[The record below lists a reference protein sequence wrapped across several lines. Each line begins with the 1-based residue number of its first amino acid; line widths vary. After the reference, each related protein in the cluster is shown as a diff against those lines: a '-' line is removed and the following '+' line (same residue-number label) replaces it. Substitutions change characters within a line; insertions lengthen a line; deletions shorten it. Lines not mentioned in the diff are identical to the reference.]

1 MIEPMNFI
9 SLKKR
14 DTNMNIILAMVAAFF
29 WGTTY
34 AVTQYSLDGW
44 PPLLLGAIRALPAGL
59 LLLLI
64 KPSLPKGKDWV
75 VLLRLGAINIA
86 LFFGLLFIMA
96 QTLPS
101 AISAMG
107 MVYVPVFAMCF
118 HWLVNKKKPAKLQ
131 LISGALLIV
140 LAWQLFD
147 PQKVQL
153 NGVGLVAMLSAIGCI
168 VIGSNLTQSLSN
180 RIHWWTVLTWQL
192 ILGGSLLAILAAL
205 QATVYPAQYSNAIG
219 NVSVLNTI
227 GLLWLV
233 ILNTALAY
241 SLYVWLLS
249 RMTVVEFTFA
259 GVTNPIAGILMGL
272 LLMGESF
279 SLHQYSLMVAIIL
292 TSLLSPLFAKYK
304 HRKTLKRVE
313 EPSLSTAK

>member
-1 MIEPMNFI
+1 
-9 SLKKR
+9 
-14 DTNMNIILAMVAAFF
+14 MNILLAMAAACF

-34 AVTQYSLDGW
+34 AVTQYSLEGW

-131 LISGALLIV
+131 LMSGALLVI

-147 PQKVQL
+147 PQKLQL
-153 NGVGLVAMLSAIGCI
+153 NSVGLVAMLTAIGCI

-180 RIHWWTVLTWQL
+180 RIHWWTVLSWQL

-205 QATVYPAQYSNAIG
+205 QATVYPAQYINAIS
-219 NVSVLNTI
+219 NINNLNI
-227 GLLWLV
+227 LGLSWL
-233 ILNTALAY
+233 ILLNTALAY
-241 SLYVWLLS
+241 GLYVWLLS

-259 GVTNPIAGILMGL
+259 GVSNPIAGILMGL

-279 SLHQYSLMVAIIL
+279 NLHQYSLMAAIIL
-292 TSLLSPLFAKYK
+292 TSLLSPLFANYRQ
-304 HRKTLKRVE
+304 RKTLNSAQV
-313 EPSLSTAK
+313 STLSTVK

>member
-1 MIEPMNFI
+1 
-9 SLKKR
+9 
-14 DTNMNIILAMVAAFF
+14 MNILLAMAAAFF

-34 AVTQYSLDGW
+34 AVTQYSLEGW

-131 LISGALLIV
+131 LMSGALLVI

-147 PQKVQL
+147 PQKLQL
-153 NGVGLVAMLSAIGCI
+153 NSVGLVAMLTAIGCI

-180 RIHWWTVLTWQL
+180 RIHWWTVLSWQL

-205 QATVYPAQYSNAIG
+205 QATVYPAQYINAIS
-219 NVSVLNTI
+219 NINSLNI
-227 GLLWLV
+227 LGLSWL
-233 ILNTALAY
+233 ILLNTALAY
-241 SLYVWLLS
+241 GLYVWLLS

-259 GVTNPIAGILMGL
+259 GVSNPIAGILMGL

-279 SLHQYSLMVAIIL
+279 NLHQYSLMAAIIL
-292 TSLLSPLFAKYK
+292 TSLLSPLFANYRQ
-304 HRKTLKRVE
+304 RKTLNSAQV
-313 EPSLSTAK
+313 STLSTVK